1 MRLESFPFKVYQPKI
16 CNVRDN
22 GYSTGKEIKFLEKF
36 TNDSEVIAFVIL
48 SVQEV
53 VTHFI

>member
-53 VTHFI
+53 VTHLI